1 MRGVVGVCFERTFGV
16 AAARGWRDGGL
27 DCAVGLRERRRFVGE
42 HFGPRMRYIGRG
54 PKGMQV
60 QRLTAIGARCPTGAG
75 LSQGGW
81 ALVGGA
87 CAAERAQGLQFVL
100 PVHGERDGCRRF
112 EPRSFPAHLQDT
124 AELQGVVG
132 SFPDVADQRD
142 AEFAGGPL
150 PADEAGP
157 ADGFDRR

>member
-27 DCAVGLRERRRFVGE
+27 ACAAGLRERRRLVGE

-81 ALVGGA
+81 ALVGEAWGA
-87 CAAERAQGLQFVL
+87 
-100 PVHGERDGCRRF
+100 
-112 EPRSFPAHLQDT
+112 
-124 AELQGVVG
+124 
-132 SFPDVADQRD
+132 
-142 AEFAGGPL
+142 
-150 PADEAGP
+150 AGP
-157 ADGFDRR
+157 AGINLWSPVTG